1 MARSRYKAGGATSGR
16 FKPKKMGKGYLANR
30 KVPIGSRPVLRV
42 TETGD
47 DAQDAKA
54 VAPKSDEAESKSEE

>member
-30 KVPIGSRPVLRV
+30 KVPIGSRPVLRI

-47 DAQDAKA
+47 DAQDAQSE
-54 VAPKSDEAESKSEE
+54 APKVDEAATKPEE

>member
-30 KVPIGSRPVLRV
+30 KVPIGSRPVLRI

-47 DAQDAKA
+47 DAQDAKSE
-54 VAPKSDEAESKSEE
+54 APKVDEAATKSEE

>member
-30 KVPIGSRPVLRV
+30 KVAIGSRPVLRV

-54 VAPKSDEAESKSEE
+54 AAPKSDEAASKSEE